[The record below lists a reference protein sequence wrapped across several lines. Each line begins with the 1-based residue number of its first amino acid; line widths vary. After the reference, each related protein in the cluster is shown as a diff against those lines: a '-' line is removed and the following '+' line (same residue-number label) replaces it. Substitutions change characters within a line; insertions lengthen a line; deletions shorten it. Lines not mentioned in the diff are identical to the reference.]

1 MTLVLGTIMVTK
13 GSFQLHRALVAL
25 VVERKL
31 RMWTRS
37 GSPNTMVVMP
47 PLPLGK
53 PFPPHSSSPQL
64 ALISFLSCSS
74 PSCYIRF
81 QLAPSPILDMSSP
94 ILDMYGVLL
103 FGTRSYDP
111 CPHSRALQQMRS
123 PLSETHFV
131 YFRRRHKL
139 FT

>member
-1 MTLVLGTIMVTK
+1 MDEV
-13 GSFQLHRALVAL
+13 
-25 VVERKL
+25 
-31 RMWTRS
+31 

-74 PSCYIRF
+74 PSCYIQF

-94 ILDMYGVLL
+94 ILDMFSPILDMYGVLL
-103 FGTRSYDP
+103 FGTQSYDP
-111 CPHSRALQQMRS
+111 CPHSRALQQMGS

-131 YFRRRHKL
+131 SDADTNYSRNTDFPQDDGIKSEM
-139 FT
+139 